1 MAIIFFKDL
10 PLDFTPHPVTGDIRP
25 ITNDIAIK
33 RSIMN
38 IIMTE
43 PGKKPFRPRYGSNI
57 KNFLFSNQDEFAR
70 FEISKQVEE
79 AITNNEARVDLVQ
92 VDTKFVD
99 SGIQLNIKYRIKNIG
114 VVGSLITTVSRTA

>member
-57 KNFLFSNQDEFAR
+57 KNFLFSNQDEFAT

-92 VDTKFVD
+92 VTTTFVD

>member
-43 PGKKPFRPRYGSNI
+43 PGKKQFRPRYGSNI

>member
-43 PGKKPFRPRYGSNI
+43 PGEKPFRPRYGSNI
-57 KNFLFSNQDEFAR
+57 KNFLFSNQDEFAT

-92 VDTKFVD
+92 VTTTFVD

>member
-1 MAIIFFKDL
+1 MAIAFYKDL
-10 PLDFTPHPVTGDIRP
+10 PLDFTPHPVTGDVRP
-25 ITNDIAIK
+25 ITNDVAIK

-57 KNFLFSNQDEFAR
+57 KNFLFSNQDEFAI